1 MPGAL
6 TGGPGIFYNK
16 YLKFSPKK
24 TLHSGLTEVKISKM
38 TIDNIRIAQIKQER
52 DPVDYK

>member
-16 YLKFSPKK
+16 RFKFSHPKI
-24 TLHSGLTEVKISKM
+24 TNAGLTEVKIFKM
-38 TIDNIRIAQIKQER
+38 IIDNIRIGKIKQER
-52 DPVDYK
+52 APVNYK